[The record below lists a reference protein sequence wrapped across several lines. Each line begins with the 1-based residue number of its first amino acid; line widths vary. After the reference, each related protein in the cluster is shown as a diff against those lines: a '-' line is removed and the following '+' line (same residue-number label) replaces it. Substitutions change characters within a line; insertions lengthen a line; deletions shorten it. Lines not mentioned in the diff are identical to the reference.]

1 MASKAGQSLA
11 GRSSGGGA
19 SRGITADSSPSCH
32 WAVDCT
38 AGPARHSHSTLISGP
53 PLPPVAGLGTTGAT
67 TGMTGTSTGTG
78 MTGTGEGMGQKIS
91 RKAGEVRCL
100 QIAKQISTG
109 CIGMLSWELIGSWYW
124 RAAVRCRTALL
135 WDQAG

>member
-1 MASKAGQSLA
+1 
-11 GRSSGGGA
+11 
-19 SRGITADSSPSCH
+19 
-32 WAVDCT
+32 
-38 AGPARHSHSTLISGP
+38 
-53 PLPPVAGLGTTGAT
+53 
-67 TGMTGTSTGTG
+67 MTGTSTGTG